1 MKRSTFTLT
10 AQISVLASRI
20 PCPFHFLEGA
30 RTAGTADSRGW
41 IDRLRLV
48 HHWVL
53 TLIAILVASSSPAQP
68 PLPHILENDFLRIGF
83 DDRGCVREIYNK
95 ASDTHCIHPDPLSS
109 VVFGDDAP
117 HPPFTVYAYPANGS
131 IHFEDY
137 EEEQFAGF
145 SRALPEL
152 VGEKNGD
159 LIRLRGSTEVSP
171 IVERSAEEN
180 AQRITFR
187 YRLKGGIGLAYTVR
201 LPDMSRLSEW
211 TVRIENALNDGA
223 EDTLRVYRVA
233 FPVLDRLCVGSRPE
247 RNYLARPFLQGE
259 LIPNPSRYTFR
270 AGRGWPTFAL
280 TYPGWASMPW
290 LDLYR
295 SAPGVEGTASG
306 LYLASYDPS
315 FQQIDLVSFPDHAR
329 RALTLEIQT
338 LSFLEPGQTWD
349 SQRFMVGVH
358 EGDWH
363 WAADRYRE
371 DSRAWLKEC
380 RPPSWLKDCDGWFGT
395 GGANYKFA
403 DLPEMYETAQWLGL
417 NYLQI
422 WSQMI
427 RLHKDG
433 KSGYYCFYLPD
444 PESGG
449 EEELARAVRQ
459 IRDSGGHV
467 GFYVNTYTFDSELP
481 APMDKYRDAVP
492 ADVAVPDWEAEFKN
506 YASVF
511 SNGSVIEGKFMR
523 GAPVDELYSGM
534 CPAAAGWR
542 EYLRS
547 WIVDKYVG
555 QYGADAFYMDSLP
568 VGMLGASRVC
578 FSRDHGHE
586 TPHGSGTAC
595 VELARLVR
603 QSAEPHVDL
612 ALATEFPNDAVMQ
625 YQTHALASEFAGFA
639 DLPHP
644 EIYTYTFPKHL
655 LFSGSCNGWSWVT
668 RFYDE
673 LPNPTHMDAMD
684 LVFLMG
690 FRFDAINHP
699 LDRESD
705 YAKYLKRLI
714 ALRVQVKR
722 DLYSSSFRDTEG
734 LSELPPGVRARVFR
748 GDDGRSATIT
758 MLDRRRERS
767 GFPLRVDCAELG
779 IEPLN
784 EATLYA
790 LDDTRTELPL
800 KRSEESAVELTV
812 PPWKDAPAAIILHH

>member
-1 MKRSTFTLT
+1 M
-10 AQISVLASRI
+10 
-20 PCPFHFLEGA
+20 
-30 RTAGTADSRGW
+30 
-41 IDRLRLV
+41 RLV
-48 HHWVL
+48 HHRVW
-53 TLIAILVASSSPAQP
+53 AIFALLVASSSPAQSP
-68 PLPHILENDFLRIGF
+68 VPHVLENDFLRFRF

-95 ASDTHCIHPDPLSS
+95 ASDTHCIHPEPLSS
-109 VVFGDDAP
+109 VVFGEDEP
-117 HPPFTVYAYPANGS
+117 IPPFTVYAYPANGP

-145 SRALPEL
+145 SLALPEL
-152 VGEKNGD
+152 AGEKKGN
-159 LIRLRGSTEVSP
+159 LIRLRGPADASP
-171 IVERSAEEN
+171 IIERSSEGN

-201 LPDMSRLSEW
+201 LPGTSRLSEW
-211 TVRIENALNDGA
+211 TIRIENAPDVEA
-223 EDTLRVYRVA
+223 EDKLRVYRVA
-233 FPVLDRLCVGSRPE
+233 FPVLDRLCVGAQPMQ
-247 RNYLARPFLQGE
+247 NVLARPFLQGE

-295 SAPGVEGTASG
+295 ASPGAEGRASG

-315 FQQIDLVSFPDHAR
+315 FRQIDLVSHPDHAR
-329 RALTLEIQT
+329 RALTLEIRT
-338 LSFLEPGQTWD
+338 LSFLEPGRSWD

-371 DSRAWLKEC
+371 DSSAWLKES
-380 RPPSWLKDCDGWFGT
+380 RPPAWLRECDGWFGT
-395 GGANYKFA
+395 GGANYTFA

-417 NYLQI
+417 NYLQV

-427 RLHKDG
+427 RLQKDG

-444 PESGG
+444 PDSGG
-449 EEELARAVRQ
+449 EEELTRAVRQ

-467 GFYVNTYTFDSELP
+467 GFYVNTYTFDSELS
-481 APMDKYRDAVP
+481 AAMDKYRDAVP
-492 ADVAVPDWEAEFKN
+492 ANVQVPDWDAGFKN

-523 GAPVDELYSGM
+523 GTAIEEMYAGM

-578 FSRDHGHE
+578 FSRDHGHKA
-586 TPHGSGTAC
+586 PHGSGTAC

-603 QSAEPHVDL
+603 QSAESSVDL

-668 RFYDE
+668 RFYDD
-673 LPNPTHMDAMD
+673 LPNPTHSDAMD

-690 FRFDAINHP
+690 YRFDAINHP

-714 ALRVQVKR
+714 ALRKEIKSE
-722 DLYSSSFRDTEG
+722 LYASSFRDMEG
-734 LSELPPGVRARVFR
+734 LSGLPSGVRARVFR

-758 MLDRRRERS
+758 LLDRRRERT
-767 GFPLRVDCAELG
+767 GFSLRLDCEPWKIDRLRKANLYSLDSTVTALSVKEGRAGILEL
-779 IEPLN
+779 L
-784 EATLYA
+784 
-790 LDDTRTELPL
+790 
-800 KRSEESAVELTV
+800 V
-812 PPWKDAPAAIILHH
+812 PPWKGFPAALVLRR